1 MSSRVAKGIGSL
13 LLAAALI
20 TAFVEVARRGFRSIP
35 RKPRVTGPRRGPGQA
50 GTLPGQ
56 FSGRVVSVSDGDTIS
71 VLYNAGEVRVRLSG
85 IDCPEKGQAYGTRA
99 KLFTSQAAFGR
110 NVTVQVAD
118 HDRYG
123 RVVGEVI
130 LPDGMNLNH
139 ELLRAGLAWWYRQY
153 SSDRELA
160 GLEAQARAEHRGL
173 WSDASPIPPWE
184 YRKRRAT
191 AHSEVPGSE
200 AVGRRDNF
208 VYPLTSLIMNVPSS
222 PVRGSTTVRCRDR
235 LGGLLKHYSQAA

>member
-1 MSSRVAKGIGSL
+1 MRSQAAKGVGFL

-20 TAFVEVARRGFRSIP
+20 TAFVEVARRGFHSIP
-35 RKPRVTGPRRGPGQA
+35 RRPRVAGPRRGPARPAPGK
-50 GTLPGQ
+50 LPEQ
-56 FSGRVVSVSDGDTIS
+56 FFGRVVGVTDGDTLS
-71 VLYNAGEVRVRLSG
+71 VLYGSGEVRVRLSG
-85 IDCPEKGQAYGTRA
+85 IDCPEKGHAYGTRA

-110 NVTVQVAD
+110 NVTVQVVD

-153 SSDRELA
+153 SSDWELA

-191 AHSEVPGSE
+191 P
-200 AVGRRDNF
+200 RRA
-208 VYPLTSLIMNVPSS
+208 PAWP
-222 PVRGSTTVRCRDR
+222 RKC
-235 LGGLLKHYSQAA
+235 